1 MEGTMA
7 TFTGTYNETQ
17 INDREIGVGA
27 RFGGS
32 QGRRGGSFTA
42 NEFFGKEYGSHMPLD
57 TNIHWDWANP
67 LNILPAIVLVVTL
80 IAVLGMILA

>member
-1 MEGTMA
+1 MA
-7 TFTGTYNETQ
+7 TFSDTYSKTQ
-17 INDREIGVGA
+17 INSRDTSVGA

-32 QGRRGGSFTA
+32 QRRRGGSFTA

-67 LNILPAIVLVVTL
+67 LNILPALVLVVTL